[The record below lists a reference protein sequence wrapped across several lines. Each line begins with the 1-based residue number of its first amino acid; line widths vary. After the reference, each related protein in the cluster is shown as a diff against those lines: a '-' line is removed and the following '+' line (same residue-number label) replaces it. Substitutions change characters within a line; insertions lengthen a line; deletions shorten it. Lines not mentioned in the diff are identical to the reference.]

1 MVSSGVYGV
10 VRFPRTA
17 TELKELD
24 KHGSVQTYFSAYLP
38 WSINLPLLTN
48 PDQEQDAP
56 RIEWMMPA
64 LHNTQRQ
71 LNLTYCVEK
80 LSPYSGRL

>member
-17 TELKELD
+17 TELQKLD
-24 KHGSVQTYFSAYLP
+24 KHGGVQTYFSAYLP

-48 PDQEQDAP
+48 PDQGQDAP
-56 RIEWMMPA
+56 RVEWMTPA
-64 LHNTQRQ
+64 LHNTQR
-71 LNLTYCVEK
+71 LEETLGFC
-80 LSPYSGRL
+80 SPSQKKCKI